1 MAVSAE
7 ARAVLPTVLFYLF
20 YGFHVHLPLCCEEC
34 VVSSVNLTESGA
46 VSGWSTFCGYWNA
59 GDSCPLVCRIDACAC
74 HLLLNLLQTYLQM
87 LTWYDEV
94 IRSDQYVIGS
104 TIFCL
109 EIPGWQAYDISP
121 LTNILIAYMNSQ

>member
-1 MAVSAE
+1 
-7 ARAVLPTVLFYLF
+7 
-20 YGFHVHLPLCCEEC
+20 
-34 VVSSVNLTESGA
+34 
-46 VSGWSTFCGYWNA
+46 
-59 GDSCPLVCRIDACAC
+59 
-74 HLLLNLLQTYLQM
+74 M